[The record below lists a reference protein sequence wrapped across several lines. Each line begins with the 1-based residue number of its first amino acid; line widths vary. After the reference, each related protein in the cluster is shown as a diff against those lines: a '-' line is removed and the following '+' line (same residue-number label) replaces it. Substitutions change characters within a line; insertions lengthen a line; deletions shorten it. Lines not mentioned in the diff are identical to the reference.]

1 MTIHPQAISWL
12 AASAANTLFKHSLH
26 HPFPIY
32 TLKREIMS
40 IHEFPIHL
48 RLKYVD
54 SLEYQNFRNPFF
66 KFFVCNNYQLHFLI
80 CMFYS
85 GTTTL
90 NVFRT
95 YGYVSDSLHDI
106 PYIR

>member
-32 TLKREIMS
+32 IHTKKEIMS

-54 SLEYQNFRNPFF
+54 GLVYYNLQKSILFRLQYLLITFSHMCILFWHNNPE
-66 KFFVCNNYQLHFLI
+66 CI
-80 CMFYS
+80 S
-85 GTTTL
+85 
-90 NVFRT
+90 
-95 YGYVSDSLHDI
+95 
-106 PYIR
+106 YIWLYIQFIA